1 MNCQETKTNF
11 DERLDGRLDAARNAA
26 FDAHVNHCP
35 DCAAQ
40 WRAFAGAW
48 NALAQQTVSVPS
60 TGFADRMLRQLDET
74 AADRP
79 VLWLAPLWR
88 WALAVGLVVALA
100 GGGWFGWQ
108 RTQDQARK
116 ADAQVEMYAL
126 AQQDRLED
134 FDVIASLHLLT
145 DENDNV
151 H

>member
-40 WRAFAGAW
+40 WRAFDGAW

-88 WALAVGLVVALA
+88 WPVAVGSA
-100 GGGWFGWQ
+100 GNGH
-108 RTQDQARK
+108 RTKPARRTPK
-116 ADAQVEMYAL
+116 SKCTRWRNRTGL
-126 AQQDRLED
+126 K
-134 FDVIASLHLLT
+134 IST
-145 DENDNV
+145 
-151 H
+151 